1 MRCITGTAISIT
13 LQEGEQMYNKVIML
27 GRIATDLEVKTTPSG
42 ANVLSFPIAVD
53 RRYQVK
59 GEDKKSDF
67 FNCVAW
73 RNEADFI
80 ARYWSKGKPILVEG
94 ELQNRSYTDKNG
106 TKRYITEIVVDRACF
121 TGDAKASTDNSAPGA
136 PKETKAETGAAGY
149 PFTGSMQTEER
160 QSYTAQDFENAP
172 GDDYPF

>member
-13 LQEGEQMYNKVIML
+13 LQEGEQMYNKVTML
-27 GRIATDLEVKTTPSG
+27 RRIVQDLELKATPSG
-42 ANVLSFPIAVD
+42 VTVLTFSIAVD
-53 RRYQVK
+53 RRYQTK
-59 GEDKKSDF
+59 GEEKKSDF

-73 RNEADFI
+73 RNEAEFI
-80 ARYWSKGKPILVEG
+80 SRFWSKGKPILVEG

-106 TKRYITEIVVDRACF
+106 VGRQVTEIIVDRACF
-121 TGDAKASTDNSAPGA
+121 TGDAKASTGSPA
-136 PKETKAETGAAGY
+136 PKETKAETGATGY

>member
-1 MRCITGTAISIT
+1 
-13 LQEGEQMYNKVIML
+13 MYNKVIML
-27 GRIATDLEVKTTPSG
+27 GRIVQDLELKTTPSG
-42 ANVLSFPIAVD
+42 VTVLTFCIAVD
-53 RRYQVK
+53 RRYQTK
-59 GEDKKSDF
+59 GEEKKCDF

-73 RNEADFI
+73 RNEAEFI
-80 ARYWSKGKPILVEG
+80 SRYWSKGKPILVEG

-106 TKRYITEIVVDRACF
+106 VGRQITEIIVDRASF
-121 TGDAKASTDNSAPGA
+121 TGDAKASSGSPAPDA

-149 PFTGSMQTEER
+149 PFSGGMQTEER

>member
-1 MRCITGTAISIT
+1 
-13 LQEGEQMYNKVIML
+13 MYNKVIML
-27 GRIATDLEVKTTPSG
+27 GRIVTDLEVKTTPSG

-53 RRYQVK
+53 RRYQTK
-59 GEDKKSDF
+59 GEEKKADF

-106 TKRYITEIVVDRACF
+106 TTRYITEIVVDRASF
-121 TGDAKASTDNSAPGA
+121 VGDTKASAGSSV
-136 PKETKAETGAAGY
+136 PKETTAKTETTGY

-160 QSYTAQDFENAP
+160 QSYTAQDFENAQ

>member
-1 MRCITGTAISIT
+1 M
-13 LQEGEQMYNKVIML
+13 Q
-27 GRIATDLEVKTTPSG
+27 DLELKTTPSG
-42 ANVLSFPIAVD
+42 VVVLTFSIAVD
-53 RRYQVK
+53 RRYQTK
-59 GEDKKSDF
+59 GEEKKSDF

-94 ELQNRSYTDKNG
+94 ELQNRSYTDRNG
-106 TKRYITEIVVDRACF
+106 VQRQVTEIIVDRASF
-121 TGDAKASTDNSAPGA
+121 TGDAKVSLGSPA
-136 PKETKAETGAAGY
+136 PKETTVKTETTGY